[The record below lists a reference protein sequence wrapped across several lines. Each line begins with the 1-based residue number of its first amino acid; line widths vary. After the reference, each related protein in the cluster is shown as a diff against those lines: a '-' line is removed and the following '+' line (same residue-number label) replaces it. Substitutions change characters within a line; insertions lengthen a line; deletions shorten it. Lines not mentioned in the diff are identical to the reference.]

1 MYVCVYGWDGCMH
14 ACMYA
19 CKYVGTWVR
28 GYEAMWVCECV
39 DMECDARLCKVA

>member
-1 MYVCVYGWDGCMH
+1 MYVCVYGWMDACMH
-14 ACMYA
+14 A